1 MHPLETYLAE
11 LRAIRSS
18 GAAVK
23 ETSGYGAL
31 ANLFNSLGHLLKP
44 RIRCF
49 IHVRN
54 SGAGL
59 PDGGL
64 FTADQLKHTDEDAP
78 LLGIPQPARGAIEV
92 KAADAEVDAVAD
104 TKQVRD
110 YVRHY
115 GQVLVT
121 NYRSFLLLQRGD
133 HGNPVRLESFQLA
146 PDEKSF
152 WIVAAQPRKAAA
164 ELGERF
170 VEYLKRVMLHN
181 APLNNPKDVAF
192 FLASYARDA
201 RARVENAG
209 DLPALNAVRTALEEA
224 LGMKFEAEK
233 GEHFFRSTLVQTL
246 FYGVF
251 SAWVLWHKTV
261 GQASRR
267 SPSISEKAETG
278 ATPVLR
284 FDWRSAAWTLHVPMI
299 KALFEQVATP
309 TKLGPL
315 GLVEVL
321 DWTAAA
327 LNRVDRAAFFEK
339 FLETHAV
346 QYFYEPFLEAFDP
359 ELRKQLGV
367 WYTPPEIVQYQ
378 VARVDAA
385 LREELD
391 IPDGLADPRV
401 FVLDPCC
408 GTGAYLVEVLRHI
421 YKFLK
426 NDQGMGALA
435 EHYTKQA
442 AQERVFGFE
451 LLPAPFVVA
460 HLQMGLLLQNL
471 GVPLDDVKERAAIYL
486 TNALTGWEPPSEAA
500 KQQLTFAIPEFKQEK
515 EAADG
520 IKQEKKIIVILGNP
534 PYNGYAGL
542 AVEEER
548 DLSNA
553 YRTTQRAAAPQGQGL
568 NDLYIRFF
576 RMAERRIVEM
586 SGEGIISFISNYSWL
601 DGLSFT
607 GMREKYLEVFD
618 SITVDCLN
626 GDKFK
631 TGKLTP
637 EGHSDPSVF
646 STESNRE
653 GIQVGTAIA
662 TLVKRGGR
670 DAALR
675 RPRPTGRN
683 ERGEPS
689 VVPSPDAAL
698 GDGDGAARRPY
709 QILFRHLWGKD
720 KRGELLATLAAPP
733 QKIYTRLKPPL
744 EVGLPF
750 LPIQTEAG
758 YYKWPLL
765 TDLFP
770 VSFPGVKTSRDEFLV
785 DVEKDALVERLEK
798 YFDPETSH
806 EEMNRIAPGLME
818 NTPRFKAKLVRDEL
832 RKRGFLKKNV
842 VRYCYRPF
850 DVRWLYWE
858 PETKLLDEKRTEYFL
873 QVFDGNVYL
882 VTQQKPRR
890 EWSQPQ
896 VLHSIGCL
904 DLMDRG
910 ASCFPLSLRE
920 NIDLSVSALRET
932 PDLFSPR
939 SDGGGGASKT
949 TIKPNLADAA
959 AAYSAGLRVK
969 PDTLFY
975 HTLAVL
981 HSPEYRAENSGA
993 LRQDWPRVP
1002 LPKSREA
1009 LLASAELGRQVAALL
1024 DTETPVDGVTKGKPR
1039 PELKAIAE
1047 LSCPG
1052 KSDLKVTAGW
1062 GHAGQHGVTMPG
1074 KGRLA
1079 TRPFTAE
1086 ETAAWTAPAER
1097 SGDGAFERVKDLPN
1111 PDSLRAG
1118 ESGVALRLPPQSKFG
1133 PATHDIFLNETA
1145 CWRNVPAPVW
1155 SYTIGGYQVLKK
1167 WLSYREQELLGR
1179 PLTPDEAREVTH
1191 TARRL
1196 AALILLQPELDRNY
1210 QAVKAATRALA
1221 VAV

>member
-11 LRAIRSS
+11 IGTLR
-18 GAAVK
+18 GATK
-23 ETSGYGAL
+23 ETSGYPAL
-31 ANLFNSLGHLLKP
+31 ANLLNAVGQTLKP
-44 RIRCF
+44 KVKCL
-49 IHVRN
+49 IHPKN
-54 SGAGL
+54 SGAGI

-64 FTADQLKHTDEDAP
+64 FLPEQLKNRSDEESFLD
-78 LLGIPQPARGAIEV
+78 QKPARGVIEV
-92 KAADAEVDAVAD
+92 KSTADEIDALAQ
-104 TKQVRD
+104 TPQVEK
-110 YVRHY
+110 YLAHY
-115 GQVLVT
+115 GLILLT
-121 NYRSFLLLQRGD
+121 NYRSFLLLKRGD
-133 HGNPVRLESFQLA
+133 NGKPIHLESFQLA
-146 PDEKSF
+146 SDEKSF
-152 WIVAAQPRKAAA
+152 WMVASQPRKAAT

-170 VEYLKRVMLHN
+170 LEYLKRVMLHN

-201 RARVENAG
+201 RARVETAG
-209 DLPALNAVRTALEEA
+209 DLPALNAVRSALEEA

-251 SAWVLWHKTV
+251 SAWVLWHK
-261 GQASRR
+261 
-267 SPSISEKAETG
+267 EK
-278 ATPVLR
+278 PQR
-284 FDWRSAAWTLHVPMI
+284 KNDFDWKMAAWTLHVPMI
-299 KALFEQVATP
+299 KALFDQVATP

-321 DWTAAA
+321 DWTANA
-327 LNRVDRAAFFEK
+327 LNRVERPAFFEK
-339 FLETHAV
+339 FLESHAV

-408 GTGAYLVEVLRHI
+408 GTGAYLVEVLRKI
-421 YKFLK
+421 SETLLAGGEG
-426 NDQGMGALA
+426 DALNA
-435 EHYTKQA
+435 EAVKKA

-500 KQQLTFAIPEFKQEK
+500 KKQLTFAIPEFKQEK
-515 EAADG
+515 AAADG

-553 YRTTQRAAAPQGQGL
+553 YRTTRRAAAPQGQGL

-576 RMAERRIVEM
+576 RMAERRIVEK

-637 EGHSDPSVF
+637 AGEPDPSVF

-662 TLVKRGGR
+662 TLVRSNRPAPSPHPTPLPAGEGTATKARSKTKRVGSIPAQG
-670 DAALR
+670 AVL
-675 RPRPTGRN
+675 PLPTG
-683 ERGEPS
+683 EGRGEGN
-689 VVPSPDAAL
+689 V
-698 GDGDGAARRPY
+698 
-709 QILFRHLWGKD
+709 IHFRHLWGKD
-720 KRGELLATLAAPP
+720 KRAELLKTLNEPLK
-733 QKIYTRLKPPL
+733 KIYTRLKPPL

-750 LPIQTEAG
+750 LPMQTEKG

-765 TDLFP
+765 TELFP
-770 VSFPGVKTSRDEFLV
+770 VSFPGVKTSRDTFLV
-785 DVEKDALVERLEK
+785 DVEKHTLVERLEK
-798 YFDPETSH
+798 YFDPEISH

-818 NTPRFKAKLVRDEL
+818 NTPRFKAKLIRDEL

-873 QVFDGNVYL
+873 QIFEGNVWLSAGQRNRKEDFY
-882 VTQQKPRR
+882 
-890 EWSQPQ
+890 QPQ
-896 VLHSIGCL
+896 FTSILADHHIVESNVG
-904 DLMDRG
+904 M
-910 ASCFPLSLRE
+910 FPLWFKPNPDPSSLFDA
-920 NIDLSVSALRET
+920 I
-932 PDLFSPR
+932 
-939 SDGGGGASKT
+939 SDG
-949 TIKPNLADAA
+949 KPKANLTDAAKEFLAD
-959 AAYSAGLRVK
+959 LRLGNK
-969 PDTLFY
+969 PEELFY

-981 HSPEYRAENSGA
+981 HSPEYRGENSGA

-1009 LLASAELGRQVAALL
+1009 LLASAELGRQVASLF
-1024 DTETPVDGVTKGKPR
+1024 DTETPVQNVTAGKVR
-1039 PELKAIAE
+1039 PELVKIAVVTRLNE
-1047 LSCPG
+1047 KLNLS
-1052 KSDLKVTAGW
+1052 LTAGW
-1062 GHAGQHGVTMPG
+1062 GHAGQNGVTMPG
-1074 KGRLA
+1074 KGKLE

-1086 ETAAWTAPAER
+1086 ELAAVAAVYDR
-1097 SGDGAFERVKDLPN
+1097 RAQDGAHRDAATIL
-1111 PDSLRAG
+1111 
-1118 ESGVALRLPPQSKFG
+1118 G
-1133 PATHDIFLNETA
+1133 PVTHDIFLNEAA
-1145 CWRNVPAPVW
+1145 CWQNVPERVW
-1155 SYTIGGYQVLKK
+1155 DYTIGGYQVIKK
-1167 WLSYREQELLGR
+1167 WLSYREFELLGR
-1179 PLTPDEAREVTH
+1179 ALTPDEAREVTH
-1191 TARRL
+1191 MARRI
-1196 AALILLQPELDRNY
+1196 AALILLQPALDQNY
-1210 QAVKAATRALA
+1210 QAVKAAAFA
-1221 VAV
+1221 WQP